1 MEAVAQILIT
11 VTLIVM
17 AAVAEEVDN
26 IKNIPKVITAHE
38 VFWVNYKRI
47 RLLPA
52 VVYMRRLMEFITIID
67 KTVRVQMV
75 P

>member
-11 VTLIVM
+11 VTLIIM
-17 AAVAEEVDN
+17 ATVAEEVDN
-26 IKNIPKVITAHE
+26 IKNIPKVITAQE

-67 KTVRVQMV
+67 KMVRVQMV

>member
-26 IKNIPKVITAHE
+26 IKNIPKVITAQE

-47 RLLPA
+47 RPLPA

-67 KTVRVQMV
+67 KMVQVQMV

>member
-1 MEAVAQILIT
+1 MEAVAQILNT

-26 IKNIPKVITAHE
+26 IKNIPKVITAQE

-67 KTVRVQMV
+67 KMVRVQMV

>member
-1 MEAVAQILIT
+1 MEAVAQILII

-47 RLLPA
+47 RLLLA

>member
-26 IKNIPKVITAHE
+26 IKNIPKVITAHG

-47 RLLPA
+47 RLLLA

-67 KTVRVQMV
+67 KMVQVQMV

>member
-26 IKNIPKVITAHE
+26 IKNIPKVITAQE

-67 KTVRVQMV
+67 KMVQVQMV